1 MHRPIS
7 NPSDLTHVLAADTV
21 EDLPKII
28 KDGYDE
34 QGTTVIV
41 TSTVEVDM
49 LNSKK
54 EWVKL

>member
-21 EDLPKII
+21 EDSPKII

-41 TSTVEVDM
+41 TSTVEVYM

>member
-1 MHRPIS
+1 MHRMIS
-7 NPSDLTHVLAADTV
+7 NPSDLTHVLAADNV
-21 EDLPKII
+21 EDLPKIL

-41 TSTVEVDM
+41 TSTVEVYM

>member
-1 MHRPIS
+1 MHRMIS
-7 NPSDLTHVLAADTV
+7 NPGDLTHVLAADTV
-21 EDLPKII
+21 EDLPEII

-41 TSTVEVDM
+41 TSTVEVYM

>member
-7 NPSDLTHVLAADTV
+7 NPSDLTHVLAADTL
-21 EDLPKII
+21 EDLSKII
-28 KDGYDE
+28 EDGYDE

-41 TSTVEVDM
+41 TSTVEVYM